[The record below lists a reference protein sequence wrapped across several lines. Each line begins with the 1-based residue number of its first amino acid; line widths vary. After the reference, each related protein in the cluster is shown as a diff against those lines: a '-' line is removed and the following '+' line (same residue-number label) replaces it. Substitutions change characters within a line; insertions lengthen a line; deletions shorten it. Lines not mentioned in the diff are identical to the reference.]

1 MFTSLEQ
8 PYAHFHTAG
17 TTGQELYPIVWEG
30 VQQLEVLWFIV
41 IYISCDGASPN
52 RKFFKM
58 HGNYGLKDGV
68 IYKAINRYS
77 EDKRDI
83 YFMSDVPHLLKTIRN
98 CWSHSGYG
106 QTRLMQVRTMYIK
119 L

>member
-30 VQQLEVLWFIV
+30 VQQLEVLGFIV
-41 IYISCDGASPN
+41 ICISCDGASPN
-52 RKFFKM
+52 CKFFKM